1 MNEIFVGATLED
13 ALKNAGLEGEAL
25 ENAKAS
31 VERYNELCA
40 AGKDTDFG
48 KPENLLI
55 RRRHLR
61 LELLNALGE
70 APVGSAVI
78 EAARLDVAHVLAVHD
93 GEVAHHLG
101 LRVDRL
107 AARLRQHEA
116 RERFVHE
123 ALAVA
128 VHPQTRRGA
137 PRAERD
143 GGRVARNRAGMALDG
158 AARPAPDQST
168 H

>member
-55 RRRHLR
+55 PIDEGPFFVATQGTNKLYGPGLNTGGLVRERRLPGADRFEER
-61 LELLNALGE
+61 GDQ
-70 APVGSAVI
+70 GSVC
-78 EAARLDVAHVLAVHD
+78 RGQHD
-93 GEVAHHLG
+93 GRA
-101 LRVDRL
+101 
-107 AARLRQHEA
+107 LRQRYNCPSA
-116 RERFVHE
+116 GNNMGN
-123 ALAVA
+123 AM
-128 VHPQTRRGA
+128 TS
-137 PRAERD
+137 
-143 GGRVARNRAGMALDG
+143 GRVAGKH
-158 AARPAPDQST
+158 AATA
-168 H
+168 